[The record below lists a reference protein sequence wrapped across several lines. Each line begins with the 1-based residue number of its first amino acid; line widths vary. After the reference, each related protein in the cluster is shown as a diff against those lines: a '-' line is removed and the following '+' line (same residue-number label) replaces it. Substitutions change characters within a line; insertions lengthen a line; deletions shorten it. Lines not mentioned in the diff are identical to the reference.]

1 MNMLYWWGNMAQN
14 IGRSFTS
21 LKAKKSQI
29 KPQKKSQ
36 LERKPPRSARLI
48 PHPPKK
54 QSQLGKIKRASRRW
68 SWESLIWPAELRGA
82 PPGSFH
88 RHSWH
93 VWLATWSKSR
103 SRVRLRPSERSE
115 SQRRSLRWRGRAVGL
130 ATVEQKRRKYNVLLL
145 VLK

>member
-1 MNMLYWWGNMAQN
+1 MAQN

-29 KPQKKSQ
+29 KPRKKESVG
-36 LERKPPRSARLI
+36 EETAPISKVDPP
-48 PHPPKK
+48 PPKK
-54 QSQLGKIKRASRRW
+54 AIPTRKNQACFPSLKLRVFDLTSGAAWRR
-68 SWESLIWPAELRGA
+68 A

-93 VWLATWSKSR
+93 VRLATWSKSR

-130 ATVEQKRRKYNVLLL
+130 ATVEQKRRKRKVLLL